1 MNTGRWRRHVHQ
13 QDQSRRSARARRLYR
28 GIGLEIHRSAGDQ
41 LHRGRHV
48 RFLRQCRRP
57 RGVLVVAIRS
67 GHKYLK
73 TAADGELP
81 DNLLALHECRS
92 SASMGEAEAAD
103 RS

>member
-1 MNTGRWRRHVHQ
+1 MFDFFVNAGGR
-13 QDQSRRSARARRLYR
+13 A
-28 GIGLEIHRSAGDQ
+28 
-41 LHRGRHV
+41 V
-48 RFLRQCRRP
+48 R
-57 RGVLVVAIRS
+57 VVVAIRS